1 MVLKLT
7 SQDVLN
13 LTNDKK
19 RKAVLAGWQSWGIW
33 WEAPEIGL
41 SVHRLDLP
49 DGSFFTASW
58 YAGDDFYPDDGSY
71 NANRPRF
78 NFGGKGDMLK
88 AGAVAESVLTDKLKT
103 LRKKLLPDL
112 IKDRHLLYAGREVGR
127 PQT

>member
-49 DGSFFTASW
+49 VMTFTRTTAAIMRTVRVSIS
-58 YAGDDFYPDDGSY
+58 A
-71 NANRPRF
+71 AR
-78 NFGGKGDMLK
+78 
-88 AGAVAESVLTDKLKT
+88 A
-103 LRKKLLPDL
+103 
-112 IKDRHLLYAGREVGR
+112 IC
-127 PQT
+127 